1 MKIDIVKKT
10 ENKLLERTE
19 IEVQVEHH
27 GESVPKRDDFLN
39 RISAMLNKE
48 RDQVVL
54 IKLEAK
60 YGRGESI
67 ALVHAYENA
76 DRAKAVERE
85 YLLKRSGIGKE
96 EKQE

>member
-10 ENKLLERTE
+10 ENKLLDRTE

-27 GESVPKRDDFLN
+27 GEAVPKRDDFLN
-39 RISAMLNKE
+39 RISALLNKE
-48 RDQVVL
+48 RNQVVL

-60 YGRGESI
+60 YGMGVST
-67 ALVHAYENA
+67 ALVHAYESA
-76 DRAKAVERE
+76 ERAKAVERE